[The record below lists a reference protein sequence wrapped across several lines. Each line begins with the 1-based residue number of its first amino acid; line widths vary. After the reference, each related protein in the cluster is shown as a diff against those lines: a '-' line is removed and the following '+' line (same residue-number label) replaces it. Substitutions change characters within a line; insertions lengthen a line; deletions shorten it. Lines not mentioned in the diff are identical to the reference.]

1 MCRMVG
7 GRRIRVGHSD
17 TKARAFLMVMV
28 EGYEGERR
36 RDQAPSLSFPWQLV
50 FFHSGSQ
57 VPSKSGTLTLPASPA
72 PTLFSEMKAHL
83 PNHLGTWTLVYGCV
97 CWLAAGSWR
106 PEPYHRVYLGVLHQ
120 DQALHRRQLLWAYY
134 FKQN

>member
-17 TKARAFLMVMV
+17 TKARAFLVVMV

-57 VPSKSGTLTLPASPA
+57 VPSNSGTQTLPASPA
-72 PTLFSEMKAHL
+72 STLFSEMRAYL
-83 PNHLGTWTLVYGCV
+83 PNHLGTWTLVYWCV
-97 CWLAAGSWR
+97 YCLLQAPGGLNHTTPQSVPWSPAPRPGTAQVAAFVGI
-106 PEPYHRVYLGVLHQ
+106 
-120 DQALHRRQLLWAYY
+120 LL
-134 FKQN
+134 